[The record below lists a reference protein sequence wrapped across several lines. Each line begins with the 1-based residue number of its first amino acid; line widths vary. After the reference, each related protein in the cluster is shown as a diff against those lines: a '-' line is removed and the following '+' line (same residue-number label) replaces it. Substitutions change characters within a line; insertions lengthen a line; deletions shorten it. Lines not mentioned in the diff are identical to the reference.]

1 MVVSEEDGVPRQ
13 AVYVGGAN
21 VIDRR
26 QSHLDI
32 LTAYWS
38 VFFSFLF
45 KVVNHFWGFRAIYA

>member
-1 MVVSEEDGVPRQ
+1 VPRQ